1 MIKYGYF
8 DAFSPLWIN
17 DSVVYYPLT
26 IRRTNTMMLALLQN
40 SFVSLFLRQTSN
52 LGQAYIVKGGIN
64 QHLISIVVEAY
75 NTYVFNVFA
84 YVYGV

>member
-8 DAFSPLWIN
+8 DAFSSLGIN
-17 DSVVYYPLT
+17 DSGVYY
-26 IRRTNTMMLALLQN
+26 IHRTNTMMLEILQN
-40 SFVSLFLRQTSN
+40 SFVSLFLLQTSN